1 MWLFKREQFLC
12 DCKSC
17 KFHYLFH
24 KVCFKSCFLYKLGNL
39 VKWPSQNLP
48 NFTHFVSTN
57 ELRKVVKFFCQKAT
71 GSWEFGPEITIF
83 VWSRYLKYNLLE
95 MLLPAHGYFNV
106 PGHFLGLDYMTKQQR
121 LAFGAARNH
130 GSKVWK
136 LNFQANFEC
145 LCCNTSPLIFIA

>member
-1 MWLFKREQFLC
+1 M
-12 DCKSC
+12 KS
-17 KFHYLFH
+17 
-24 KVCFKSCFLYKLGNL
+24 G
-39 VKWPSQNLP
+39 
-48 NFTHFVSTN
+48 
-57 ELRKVVKFFCQKAT
+57 KFFCQKAT
-71 GSWEFGPEITIF
+71 GSWEFGPEIIIF

-106 PGHFLGLDYMTKQQR
+106 HGHFLGLDYMTKNQR

-145 LCCNTSPLIFIA
+145 LCHNTSPLILLLKWKSSIYSITVGIFCYKAINIQYLNRTLTFQKKFFYLL

>member
-1 MWLFKREQFLC
+1 MVE
-12 DCKSC
+12 
-17 KFHYLFH
+17 
-24 KVCFKSCFLYKLGNL
+24 
-39 VKWPSQNLP
+39 WPSQNRP

-57 ELRKVVKFFCQKAT
+57 ELWKVVIFFCQKAT

-106 PGHFLGLDYMTKQQR
+106 PGHFLGLDYMTKNQR

-145 LCCNTSPLIFIA
+145 LCHNTSPLILLFKWKSSIYSIKNYKNTHRVLLAFFVIRQQTSNI

>member
-1 MWLFKREQFLC
+1 MVE
-12 DCKSC
+12 
-17 KFHYLFH
+17 
-24 KVCFKSCFLYKLGNL
+24 
-39 VKWPSQNLP
+39 WPSQNRP

-57 ELRKVVKFFCQKAT
+57 ELRKVVNFFCQKAT

-106 PGHFLGLDYMTKQQR
+106 PGHFLGLDYMTKNQR

-130 GSKVWK
+130 DYMKNKFSGQLWMLTSQYLSIDFYCLSESPPYTLSKTIKISTGYYWHF
-136 LNFQANFEC
+136 L
-145 LCCNTSPLIFIA
+145 L